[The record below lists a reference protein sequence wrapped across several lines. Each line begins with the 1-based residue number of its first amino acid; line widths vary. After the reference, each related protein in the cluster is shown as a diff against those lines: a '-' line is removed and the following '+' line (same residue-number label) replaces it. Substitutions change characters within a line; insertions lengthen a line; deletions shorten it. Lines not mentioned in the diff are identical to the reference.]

1 MNIERRKMF
10 IIPDE
15 LFKEP
20 FNEISS
26 NAKIICAIR
35 FNDMALENMF
45 ENLGKDK
52 KYYEK
57 PKRRTLDEIAKMTN
71 LSFQQVYEAQEEL
84 KRFKIY
90 ED

>member
-1 MNIERRKMF
+1 MF

-20 FNEISS
+20 FNKISS

-35 FNDMALENMF
+35 FNDMTLENMF
-45 ENLGKDK
+45 ENLGKYK

-57 PKRRTLDEIAKMTN
+57 PERRTLDEIAQMTN

-84 KRFKIY
+84 KRFKLY

>member
-1 MNIERRKMF
+1 MF

-15 LFKEP
+15 LFEKP
-20 FNEISS
+20 FNKISS

-35 FNDMALENMF
+35 FKDLRLEDMF
-45 ENLGKDK
+45 ENLGEDK

-57 PKRRTLDEIAKMTN
+57 PERRTLDEIAKMTN

-84 KRFKIY
+84 KRFKLY